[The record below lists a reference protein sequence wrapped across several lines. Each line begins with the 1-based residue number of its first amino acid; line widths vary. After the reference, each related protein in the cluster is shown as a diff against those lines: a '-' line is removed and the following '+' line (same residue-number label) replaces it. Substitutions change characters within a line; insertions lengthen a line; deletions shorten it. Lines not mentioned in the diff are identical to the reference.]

1 MGEVMGNR
9 DDHGP
14 NVGVGSE
21 GRYRPRLLAAVVMT
35 LGVMIAACGHDSDS
49 DTSAGDVTSTSRYSS
64 SDVESSQEDAE
75 TVMIEIARGFSAAA
89 DAADFE
95 SALGF
100 FSEEI
105 TVLCYGEEN
114 FQGRSNLG
122 NSLPCWPGRAEP
134 EEFAA
139 SVQSQD
145 TSAGSVSWFEVRSDG
160 LTIERNLIEATIS
173 EDLIT
178 SLSVTYSGG
187 ETIDPRD
194 SSLPLATWRSDL
206 EAGQVYRYN
215 MGIHCGLE
223 RVEFNDTLFML
234 VEAPQGNYSTGG
246 GGPRKAWPIDPN
258 SEEVLGYVTLVDE
271 NTVEY
276 ALPSGEVI
284 GIFGAVDEYVPETC
298 A

>member
-1 MGEVMGNR
+1 MV
-9 DDHGP
+9 
-14 NVGVGSE
+14 
-21 GRYRPRLLAAVVMT
+21 
-35 LGVMIAACGHDSDS
+35 LGVMIAACGGNAEP
-49 DTSAGDVTSTSRYSS
+49 DTSAGDETSTSLGPSP
-64 SDVESSQEDAE
+64 EADANAADTE
-75 TVMIEIARGFSAAA
+75 TVMIEIARGFSTAA

-105 TVLCYGEEN
+105 ALRCYGEES
-114 FQGRSNLG
+114 FQGRSTLG
-122 NSLPCWPGRAEP
+122 GSLPCWPGRTEP

-139 SVQSQD
+139 SVHSQD
-145 TSAGSVSWFEVRSDG
+145 AAAGSVSWFEVRRDG
-160 LTIERNLIEATIS
+160 ITIERNLIEATIS

-178 SLSVTYSGG
+178 SLSVTYSGE

-194 SSLPLATWRSDL
+194 SSVPKATWGSDL
-206 EAGQVYRYN
+206 EVGQVYRYN

-223 RVEFNDTLFML
+223 RVEFNNTLFML

-246 GGPRKAWPIDPN
+246 GGPPKAWPVDGN
-258 SEEVLGYVTLVDE
+258 SQEVLGYVTLVDE
-271 NTVEY
+271 NTLEY